1 MTSVTTWLILAV
13 LAVAQTPQSAD
24 TSQIR
29 NFLRVSAD
37 FCTGGQPTA
46 DQIAKLK
53 ADGVRAVL
61 NLRTPAEYRMDDE
74 VQAVTNAGLKY
85 FNIPVVPSAP
95 TDAQA
100 DEFLRL
106 TDNPANR
113 PMFIHCASAARVG
126 AFWMIRR
133 VLRDRWTEEAAL
145 TEARKVGLTG
155 VPALEEFAKRYI
167 ATQQGKPAPAP
178 AAGAPVTG
186 EWTGLVLTGIVAIG
200 GETTGIVLDTGREKL
215 ELQCDATQRA
225 TIEGLKGQ
233 QVMIRGKLE
242 TRTGVEVPVRRI
254 IVVTEII
261 RR

>member
-95 TDAQA
+95 TDAQ
-100 DEFLRL
+100 
-106 TDNPANR
+106 
-113 PMFIHCASAARVG
+113 
-126 AFWMIRR
+126 
-133 VLRDRWTEEAAL
+133 
-145 TEARKVGLTG
+145 
-155 VPALEEFAKRYI
+155 
-167 ATQQGKPAPAP
+167 
-178 AAGAPVTG
+178 
-186 EWTGLVLTGIVAIG
+186 
-200 GETTGIVLDTGREKL
+200 
-215 ELQCDATQRA
+215 
-225 TIEGLKGQ
+225 
-233 QVMIRGKLE
+233 
-242 TRTGVEVPVRRI
+242 
-254 IVVTEII
+254 
-261 RR
+261 